1 MGIVMRVI
9 TIIMMLLFVFG
20 AAVQYND
27 PDSVRWMAIYLA
39 AGLSC
44 LLALRRRL
52 PRWLPWTI
60 AGVAVV
66 WAATFV
72 RGAIAGR
79 VRPGELVEE
88 FEMASPVIEEAREM
102 YGLLLIAVWMVV
114 LAIMSRRARIR
125 A

>member
-9 TIIMMLLFVFG
+9 TIVMMLVFVFG

-27 PDSVRWMAIYLA
+27 PDPVGWMAIYLA
-39 AGLSC
+39 AALVC
-44 LLALRRRL
+44 LLALRRWP

-60 AGVAVV
+60 AGVAVL
-66 WAATFV
+66 WAATFIP
-72 RGAIAGR
+72 GAIASR
-79 VRPGELVEE
+79 VRPDELVEE
-88 FEMASPVIEEAREM
+88 FEMASPVIEEAREL